1 MTPAVITRL
10 FSAVKSEKNG
20 KVYLSA
26 LATTQGTKSVL
37 GTSTEVQCLVN
48 IELAE
53 LSDGIKALMTDM
65 GNDRYK
71 GDKDNDLAEPIAV
84 NFLSMQPNV
93 AEDGTERFWCKVG

>member
-1 MTPAVITRL
+1 MKSQNSTNKQR
-10 FSAVKSEKNG
+10 SAPTVDVASL
-20 KVYLSA
+20 LSA

-53 LSDGIKALMTDM
+53 LSDGVKALMTDM

-84 NFLSMQPNV
+84 NFLSMEPNV
-93 AEDGTERFWCKVG
+93 SEDGTERFWCKVG